1 MAEQILLNMV
11 PGGIPGC
18 FHVSQSDDGRQL
30 TALLM
35 ENEQAFIVPAGSTVK
50 IVGKKPSGLGFQITG
65 TFNGNVVSFVTETT
79 MTNEPGTIPSEI
91 RITDGSGTRIGSA
104 NVMLEVEKDPHPDNT
119 TDGDA
124 PELIDEITELVE
136 AAQAAEKAAEDAQA
150 LAEAAQ
156 TAAEAAQGAAEA
168 AQTAAERA
176 QGKAETAQG
185 KAEDAQTAAETAQG
199 KAEDAKGL
207 AEAAQRLA
215 EAAQTAAE
223 TAQGKAEDAQGLAE
237 AAQTAAETAQGKA
250 EDAQGL
256 AETAQ
261 TAAETA
267 QGKAEDAQA
276 AAERAQAAAEASAA
290 AIAGMTVSSQTL
302 AEGSSATVTKTVVGG
317 VYNLDFG
324 IPRGNTGNGIASAE
338 LNSDY
343 TLTITFTDGTS
354 YTTPSIRGAQ
364 GPQGPS
370 GTAENLGLVL
380 VDGVLCYNWVE

>member
-11 PGGIPGC
+11 PGGIPGS
-18 FHVSQSDDGRQL
+18 FHVSQGDAGRTL

-50 IVGKKPSGLGFQITG
+50 IVGTKPSGLGFQIAG
-65 TFNGNVVSFVTETT
+65 TFNGNIVSFVTETT
-79 MTNEPGTIPSEI
+79 MTNESGTVPAEI
-91 RITDGSGTRIGSA
+91 RITDGSGTRIGSV

-124 PELIDEITELVE
+124 PELINEITELVE
-136 AAQAAEKAAEDAQA
+136 AAQAAEAAAETAQS

-185 KAEDAQTAAETAQG
+185 KAEDAQA
-199 KAEDAKGL
+199 
-207 AEAAQRLA
+207 
-215 EAAQTAAE
+215 AAE
-223 TAQGKAEDAQGLAE
+223 TAQGKAEDAQSLAE
-237 AAQTAAETAQGKA
+237 AAQS
-250 EDAQGL
+250 L
-256 AETAQ
+256 AEAAQ

-290 AIAGMTVSSQTL
+290 AIADMTVSATTL
-302 AEGSSATVTKTVVGG
+302 AEGSSASVEKTVIGG

-338 LNSDY
+338 LNNDY
-343 TLTITFTDGTS
+343 TLTLTFTDGTS

-380 VDGVLCYNWVE
+380 VDGVLCYNWIE